1 MSLSSHAGKDTF
13 TIAGKTINKR
23 AGTSNIYD
31 VAPGSNSFMSG
42 LNMETHDYRLYGNND
57 LNNRTT
63 LTIPNFTSS
72 SKVLLIHDNH
82 PGNVSG
88 DVYEIMRQTLLGP
101 GDSATIQLGAASPAV
116 TFTLSESGVL
126 DGSWPLGSGSNGT
139 YRTISVCHFYTVTQ
153 SGSLEERIAALEA
166 TITALQSQVDSMA
179 DVSIYWNYSGG
190 SSGYR
195 VKVQNAPYSDSQGN
209 TGTRSIDIDNSGVD
223 YQSFS

>member
-31 VAPGSNSFMSG
+31 IAGGASG
-42 LNMETHDYRLYGNND
+42 GGVTAE
-57 LNNRTT
+57 
-63 LTIPNFTSS
+63 
-72 SKVLLIHDNH
+72 
-82 PGNVSG
+82 
-88 DVYEIMRQTLLGP
+88 
-101 GDSATIQLGAASPAV
+101 QL
-116 TFTLSESGVL
+116 
-126 DGSWPLGSGSNGT
+126 
-139 YRTISVCHFYTVTQ
+139 Q
-153 SGSLEERIAALEA
+153 SLED

-179 DVSIYWNYSGG
+179 DISIYHNYRGG

-209 TGTRSIDIDNSGVD
+209 TGTRSIDIDDSGVD